1 MAAKGSARRSIQFSR
16 RTLLI
21 AGTATVGVALFL
33 VVGLRLYRTLSGA
46 WATCPQLG
54 LLGPATLPET
64 MPVPALAQDEQ
75 VYQLFISGS
84 PVEAVALSPDGLK
97 AAAASGDF
105 VTIWDIRDGGPSF
118 DAADRQST
126 RLNSSHQLISY

>member
-33 VVGLRLYRTLSGA
+33 VVGLPLYRTLSGA

-54 LLGPATLPET
+54 SLGPATLPET

-105 VTIWDIRDGGPSF
+105 RSEEHTSEL
-118 DAADRQST
+118 QSP
-126 RLNSSHQLISY
+126 